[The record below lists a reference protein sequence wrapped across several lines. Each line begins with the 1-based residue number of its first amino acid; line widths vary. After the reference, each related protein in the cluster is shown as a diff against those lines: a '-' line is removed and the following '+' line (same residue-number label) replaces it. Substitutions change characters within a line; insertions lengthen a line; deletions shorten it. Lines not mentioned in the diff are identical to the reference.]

1 MQLVGLLPRQV
12 FDAVKEYGL
21 RLEARQAPIE
31 MITVKRLERR
41 RRRTEALGYSVRPDT
56 SAA

>member
-1 MQLVGLLPRQV
+1 MQRVGLLPRQV

-31 MITVKRLERR
+31 MMNDMG
-41 RRRTEALGYSVRPDT
+41 ALQRVSV
-56 SAA
+56 